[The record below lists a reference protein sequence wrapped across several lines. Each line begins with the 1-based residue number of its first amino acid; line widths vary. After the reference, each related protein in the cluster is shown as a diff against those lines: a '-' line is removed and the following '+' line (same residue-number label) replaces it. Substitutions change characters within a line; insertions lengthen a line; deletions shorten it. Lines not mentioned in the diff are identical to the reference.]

1 MQGPE
6 LRRRPSVSRSP
17 GAIRTDPERI
27 ARAPAR
33 TTAEVGIAEMASPGP
48 AALLSTGDAAR
59 GGGATAAD
67 GPTATARDD
76 PERQERWSH
85 WMADAQCGDAAA
97 YETLLR
103 EVLPVLRR
111 FIGRRVTNTAA
122 AEDLVQTVLLSLH
135 RARHTYR
142 SEQPFEPWLWAIA
155 RNTLT
160 DFRRQ
165 QGRRMRREEVLPE
178 DDLLPLDLHISEA
191 LSERVRGGT
200 SGLSPA
206 LEAALAKLP
215 ANQREAVVL
224 LYLDGLSLLEAAIRA
239 GVSRTALKV
248 RVHRARRT
256 LRRLLEQG
264 DPR

>member
-1 MQGPE
+1 MQGPGVQ
-6 LRRRPSVSRSP
+6 RRPRVSHSP
-17 GAIRTDPERI
+17 SASRTDAERI
-27 ARAPAR
+27 ARAPAS
-33 TTAEVGIAEMASPGP
+33 TTAEAGLAAVASPDP
-48 AALLSTGDAAR
+48 AALLPTWDAAR

-67 GPTATARDD
+67 RPTASPRDG
-76 PERQERWSH
+76 PERQERWSL
-85 WMADAQCGDAAA
+85 WMANAQQGDGEA

-103 EVLPVLRR
+103 ELLPVLRR

-122 AEDLVQTVLLSLH
+122 AEDIVQTVLLSLH

-142 SEQPFEPWLWAIA
+142 SERPFEPWLWAIA

-165 QGRRMRREEVLPE
+165 QGRRMRREEVVLEENDVLP
-178 DDLLPLDLHISEA
+178 PDLHVSDA
-191 LSERVRGGT
+191 LSERVCGGT

-239 GVSRTALKV
+239 GVSRTAFKV

-256 LRRLLEQG
+256 LRRLLEEG
-264 DPR
+264 PR